1 MSAVE
6 IQHVSKTYGDIHALD
21 GVSLTFADREFFG
34 LLGPSGS
41 GKTTLLR
48 AIAGFVDPTA
58 GQILVDGADI
68 SRTPT
73 HKRDIGMVF
82 QNYALFPHM
91 NVFQNIAYPL
101 SVRGVRSDEIKSRV
115 EGVLNLVQLSG
126 FGVRRP
132 RELSGGQQQRVALA
146 RALVSRPRVL
156 LLDEPLG
163 ALDKNLRQQM
173 QVELRQIQRDIGIT
187 TILVTH
193 DQEEALTL
201 SDRIAIFRKGQVV
214 QVGRPDDV
222 YENPRNAFAAE
233 FFGSTN
239 FLKGTSL
246 GTRDGLGAIELSDGS
261 PIFTGQSLPSTGK
274 AVLVTVRPEKA
285 LISAGPQPPTENGA
299 AQNVLSGQVVQTVY
313 MGSSVT
319 YHVVTPSSRLTV
331 FQQNRETR
339 RFVAGEAVTISWLP
353 QHTVVLDAQ

>member
-1 MSAVE
+1 MSSVD
-6 IQHVSKTYGDIHALD
+6 IRQVTKTYGDVHALD
-21 GVSLTFADREFFG
+21 KVSLTFAEGEFFG

-48 AIAGFVDPTA
+48 SIAGFVNPTG
-58 GQILVDGADI
+58 GQILVDGTDI
-68 SRTPT
+68 SHIPT

-91 NVFQNIAYPL
+91 AVFDNIAYPL
-101 SVRGVRSDEIKSRV
+101 AVRRVASAEINLRV
-115 EGVLNLVQLSG
+115 NKILELVQLGGYGS
-126 FGVRRP
+126 RRP

-173 QVELRQIQRDIGIT
+173 QIELRQIQREVGIT

-201 SDRIAIFRKGQVV
+201 SDRIAIFRKGEVV

-222 YENPRNAFAAE
+222 YENPRDAFAAE

-239 FLKGTSL
+239 FLKGKSL
-246 GTRDGLGAIELSDGS
+246 GKQGVLGAVELSDGTRILTSYALPSSGS
-261 PIFTGQSLPSTGK
+261 PITL
-274 AVLVTVRPEKA
+274 TVRPEKV
-285 LISAGPQPPTENGA
+285 LIQGEGQAVTDQGTSL
-299 AQNVLSGQVVQTVY
+299 NVLSATVIQPVY
-313 MGSSVT
+313 MGASVT
-319 YHVVTPSSRLTV
+319 YQLSTSPADFSV
-331 FQQNRETR
+331 FQQNREAK
-339 RFVAGEAVTISWLP
+339 RFEAGASVKISWLP
-353 QHTVVLDAQ
+353 QHTVVLDA